1 MNKPE
6 EIIKASEDVDWNQLM
21 GHNGSPCFHVDEGRF
36 CLRADY
42 WPGHDSMHKFISL
55 HTMLSGIIQR

>member
-1 MNKPE
+1 MNKSE
-6 EIIKASEDVDWNQLM
+6 EILKASEDVDWNQLM
-21 GHNGSPCFHVDEGRF
+21 AHNGLPCFHVDKGRF

-55 HTMLSGIIQR
+55 NDLLKQMDTK